1 MRLLVCIPTTLSDGR
16 YLVQEIIVS
25 SLRSNSFIYKKNST
39 FVASEYK
46 LNKKIIDTM
55 IKMFVMQTC
64 PYCEY
69 VEKQV
74 EGNPHFEVIDIGK
87 HVRNLKQFLDL
98 RDNHPAFDE
107 AKKIGDVGIP
117 CYVLEDGTVT
127 LSSKDAGLEPM
138 PDENTGASCSI
149 DGSGC

>member
-1 MRLLVCIPTTLSDGR
+1 
-16 YLVQEIIVS
+16 
-25 SLRSNSFIYKKNST
+25 
-39 FVASEYK
+39 
-46 LNKKIIDTM
+46 M

-74 EGNPHFEVIDIGK
+74 KANPHFEVIDISK

>member
-1 MRLLVCIPTTLSDGR
+1 
-16 YLVQEIIVS
+16 
-25 SLRSNSFIYKKNST
+25 
-39 FVASEYK
+39 
-46 LNKKIIDTM
+46 M
-55 IKMFVMQTC
+55 IKMFVMETC

-74 EGNPHFEVIDIGK
+74 VGNNHFQVIDISK

-98 RDNHPAFDE
+98 RDSHPAFDE

-127 LSSKDAGLEPM
+127 LSSADAGLEPM
-138 PDENTGASCSI
+138 PDGPACSI
-149 DGSGC
+149 DGTGC